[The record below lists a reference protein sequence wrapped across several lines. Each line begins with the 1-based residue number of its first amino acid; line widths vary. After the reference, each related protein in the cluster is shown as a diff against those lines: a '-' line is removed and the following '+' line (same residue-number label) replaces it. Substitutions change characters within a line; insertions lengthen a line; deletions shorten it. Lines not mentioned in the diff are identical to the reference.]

1 MPEVMKKVVANLVV
15 FLIFGGMVYLKYRY
29 DLKENRKLIQKINEE
44 YLSISFSDSLNSNVL
59 VLRDPFFGS
68 SFRESSNSVYFQ
80 LWDGSKRGVSTS
92 SEIKSNG
99 SISIRN
105 ILEPGD
111 LILKSSNS
119 NFISIVKEDSFDT
132 LIFRISK

>member
-1 MPEVMKKVVANLVV
+1 MKKVIANLVV

-68 SFRESSNSVYFQ
+68 SFRKSSSTVFFQ
-80 LWDGSKRGVSTS
+80 LWYGSKRGVSTS

-99 SISIRN
+99 LISIRN

-132 LIFRISK
+132 LIFRISKQH

>member
-1 MPEVMKKVVANLVV
+1 MKKVIANLVV
-15 FLIFGGMVYLKYRY
+15 FSIFGGAVYLKYRY
-29 DLKENRKLIQKINEE
+29 DLKENRKFIQKINEE

-68 SFRESSNSVYFQ
+68 SFRKSSNTVFFQ

-99 SISIRN
+99 SILIRN

-111 LILKSSNS
+111 LILKNSNS

>member
-1 MPEVMKKVVANLVV
+1 MKKVIANLVV
-15 FLIFGGMVYLKYRY
+15 FLIIGGMVYLKYRY

-44 YLSISFSDSLNSNVL
+44 YLSIGFSDSLNSNVL
-59 VLRDPFFGS
+59 ILRDPFFGS

>member
-1 MPEVMKKVVANLVV
+1 MKKVIANLVV
-15 FLIFGGMVYLKYRY
+15 FLIFGGAVYLKYRY
-29 DLKENRKLIQKINEE
+29 DLKENRKFIQKINEE

-68 SFRESSNSVYFQ
+68 SFKKSSNTVFFQ

-99 SISIRN
+99 SILIRN

-111 LILKSSNS
+111 LILKNSNS

>member
-1 MPEVMKKVVANLVV
+1 MKKVIANLVV